1 MATATMTTE
10 PTEQSAEEQ
19 LERARSIVTTL
30 EADLVALPNQ
40 YATAAKRGDGGE
52 MKRLRHARV
61 DAEISLHAARV
72 RAVRAELVALSAAA
86 GALRDREGDVQRE
99 IATTDAELAAARLAF
114 DEAERA
120 RNVAENAASSLRWQ
134 LQEARE
140 QILRA
145 QDKLAAL
152 VSAPMPD

>member
-1 MATATMTTE
+1 MSTTTE
-10 PTEQSAEEQ
+10 TTEATPEEALAASIAAVAE
-19 LERARSIVTTL
+19 LES
-30 EADLVALPNQ
+30 DLAALPNQ

-72 RAVRAELVALSAAA
+72 RAVRAELVAMSAIA
-86 GALRDREGDVQRE
+86 GALRDREAGV
-99 IATTDAELAAARLAF
+99 IADIAATDAALAAARLAF

-120 RNVAENAASSLRWQ
+120 RNIAENAASSLRWQ

-140 QILRA
+140 QMLRA
-145 QDKLAAL
+145 QDRLAAL